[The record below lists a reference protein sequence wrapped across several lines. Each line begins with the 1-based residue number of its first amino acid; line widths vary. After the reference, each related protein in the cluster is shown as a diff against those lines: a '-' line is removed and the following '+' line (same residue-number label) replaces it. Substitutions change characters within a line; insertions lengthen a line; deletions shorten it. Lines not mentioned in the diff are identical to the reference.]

1 MFRVVTIGEATMDI
15 KAYRERETGGPCAP
29 GHVQFAVGGTARNI
43 AENLARL
50 TVESI
55 LLTVIGKDSFGNRVI
70 QQSALGGINCTHL
83 MVSDRERTATFLAI
97 LDTDRRVR
105 EAVTENRILEML
117 SPEALSENEDLLRLS
132 NLVVADGT
140 CTRETLIRLHEICM
154 GRDIPLVWSAGPA
167 SAAEKLRPLLNGAML
182 VQANAAECEALTG
195 IRPVDRDSLAAG
207 AAALLDLGAQNAL
220 VTAGPLGLH
229 LDFDGESHHLPAVN
243 KSVVDPTGAGD
254 AYLAGLL
261 YGLLHDLGT
270 PKMMEIGQFAADLT
284 LDTMENV
291 HPKLSLDYIHNSV
304 T

>member
-1 MFRVVTIGEATMDI
+1 MFRVVCIGEATMDI
-15 KAYRERETGGPCAP
+15 KAYREHETGGRCAP

-50 TVESI
+50 TIESI

-83 MVSDRERTATFLAI
+83 TVSDRERTATFLAV
-97 LDTDRRVR
+97 LDTERRVR

-117 SPEALSENEDLLRLS
+117 SPEELAANEDLLRLS

-140 CTRETLIRLHEICM
+140 CTRETLVRLHEICM
-154 GRDIPLVWSAGPA
+154 NRGLPLVWSAGPV
-167 SAAEKLRPLLNGAML
+167 SAADKLRPLLAGSLL
-182 VQANAAECEALTG
+182 VQANAVECEALTG
-195 IRPVDRDSLAAG
+195 IRPVDEASLAKG
-207 AAALLDLGAQNAL
+207 AEALLDLGAENAL
-220 VTAGPLGLH
+220 VTAGPEGLYFH
-229 LDFDGESHHLPAVN
+229 YEGEGHHLPAVT

-261 YGLLHDLGT
+261 YAMLHELGT